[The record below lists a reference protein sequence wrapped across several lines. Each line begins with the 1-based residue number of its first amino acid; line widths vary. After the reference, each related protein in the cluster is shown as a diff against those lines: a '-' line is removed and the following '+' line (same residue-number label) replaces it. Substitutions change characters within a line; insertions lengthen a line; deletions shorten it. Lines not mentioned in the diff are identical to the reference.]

1 MDTRYQSA
9 DFAAPMGSADLYTSG
24 KVVGHDANLHRYRPT
39 PPRAKTRRRFTAQVN
54 FGMSAFR
61 KEFIRVVDGVGIICH
76 PTKSQ
81 TYGRVEAD
89 GRLNYTR

>member
-1 MDTRYQSA
+1 MDTQTYNFGSV
-9 DFAAPMGSADLYTSG
+9 DLEAATFGG

-39 PPRAKTRRRFTAQVN
+39 PPRAKARRRFAAQVN

-61 KEFIRVVDGVGIICH
+61 KEIVRVVDGVGVICH